1 MKVLW
6 ITNTTFPAP
15 STMLNLPVP
24 VKGGWMYSLADQL
37 ALRSDIQLAVA
48 TIYPGK
54 DLKVITSDNVRYYLL
69 PCNFQLKYDQSLESF
84 WQHICSEFV
93 PDIVHI
99 HGTEFSHGLAC
110 MRACQTL
117 NYAISIQGLIGVYSR
132 YCYAGLSWSD
142 IIMNITFRDIVRW
155 NTVFHEKHKL
165 ESRGAFEREYLQ
177 LAKHVIGRTQWDYTH
192 AKAINPTVTYHHG
205 EEMLR
210 NAFYSATKWSK
221 SQKVNHLIFLSQATH
236 PIKGMHQVLKAVA
249 LLVKEFP
256 GISIHIAGY
265 SLVAGNSAI
274 ERLKTSG
281 YSLYIS
287 RLIKQYN
294 LNDRVKFTG
303 QLSEW
308 QMIAEYQKAHLF
320 VCPSSIENSPNSV
333 GEAQILGV
341 PTIASFVGGI
351 PDMITHGETGLLYRF
366 EEIEMLAENIRRVFT
381 DDQLAERLS
390 KQEILAAEHRHHRV
404 INRNRTIDIYRQITS

>member
-37 ALRSDIQLAVA
+37 ALRPDIQLAVA

-54 DLKVITSDNVRYYLL
+54 DARVITSDSIRYYLL
-69 PCNFQLKYDQSLESF
+69 PCNSRLKYDQDLESF
-84 WQHICSEFV
+84 WRHICSEFA

-117 NYAISIQGLIGVYSR
+117 NYAISIQGLIGVYAR
-132 YCYAGLSWSD
+132 YYYASLTLSD
-142 IIMNITFRDIVRW
+142 IIMNITLRDIVRW
-155 NTVFHEKHKL
+155 NTLFQEKQKL

-177 LAKHVIGRTQWDYTH
+177 RAKHVIGRTQWDYTH

-210 NAFYSATKWSK
+210 SAFYSASKWNQTTKIAH
-221 SQKVNHLIFLSQATH
+221 VIFLSQATH
-236 PIKGMHQVLKAVA
+236 PIKGMHQALKAVA

-256 GISIHIAGY
+256 DISVRIAGF

-287 RLIKQYN
+287 RLIKQYS
-294 LNDRVKFTG
+294 LNNRVEFTG
-303 QLSEW
+303 QLSDG
-308 QMIAEYQKAHLF
+308 QMIAEYQNAHLF

-366 EEIEMLAENIRRVFT
+366 EEIEMLAENIRRVFS

-390 KQEILAAEHRHHRV
+390 KQGIMAAELRHNRL
-404 INRNRTIDIYRQITS
+404 INRDRTVDIYRQITS